1 MHMLSTHVINGI
13 NTTVLPLVYISL
25 SFIHS
30 LYWILLYPRYIIL
43 YWLIL
48 DNFAFDDTL
57 PVSVLLDVKF
67 DVLLFPDNFTLV
79 LSLLVDFISA
89 QVTTVVVTTG
99 WSSWMDSKDSRL
111 LFLLRLSFSSFLYL
125 CFTFSR
131 SVCASKDSMRLVSN
145 SIRLVANSICNSNGL
160 VAISNSSNVHER

>member
-1 MHMLSTHVINGI
+1 MHMLLTHVINGI
-13 NTTVLPLVYISL
+13 NITVLPLVYISL

-30 LYWILLYPRYIIL
+30 LYWTLLYPRYIIL

-67 DVLLFPDNFTLV
+67 DVLLFSDNITLV
-79 LSLLVDFISA
+79 LSLLMDFISA
-89 QVTTVVVTTG
+89 PLVAVVVTTG
-99 WSSWMDSKDSRL
+99 WSSWMEKDSRL

-125 CFTFSR
+125 CFTSSS
-131 SVCASKDSMRLVSN
+131 SVCASKDLMRLVVN
-145 SIRLVANSICNSNGL
+145 SIRLVSNSICNSNGL